1 MAKKTA
7 KKAPKGKPKHQ
18 PKEDFNQ
25 ATHRVFEEITRRS
38 EALPKT

>member
-1 MAKKTA
+1 MKKKTE
-7 KKAPKGKPKHQ
+7 PKLKPKPKIHQ

-25 ATHRVFEEITRRS
+25 ATHRVFEEVTRRS